1 MADKD
6 DESQCV
12 TKEKCWW
19 NLYSMHASV
28 IVNKW
33 RIMGC
38 VHIFIS
44 CLTENEEQD
53 RDECI

>member
-12 TKEKCWW
+12 TKEKCRW

-44 CLTENEEQD
+44 CFTENEEQK
-53 RDECI
+53 RER